1 MSSTTIEKFDELENR
16 ITRTVELVKSTQ
28 KDLAAAR
35 VQIGRLEREIEELK
49 RERELV
55 KNKVEVLLE
64 NLSSLT
70 EETSVQSEAAS
81 NRR

>member
-1 MSSTTIEKFDELENR
+1 MSTPLEKFTELENR
-16 ITRTVELVKSTQ
+16 IVRTVELVRNTQ
-28 KDLAAAR
+28 KELAGAR
-35 VQIGRLEREIEELK
+35 AQISRLERELEDLK

-70 EETSVQSEAAS
+70 EETGAQAEAATH
-81 NRR
+81 RR

>member
-1 MSSTTIEKFDELENR
+1 MSTAIEKFEELENR
-16 ITRTVELVKSTQ
+16 IIRTVELVKTTQ
-28 KDLAAAR
+28 KELAGAR
-35 VQIGRLEREIEELK
+35 AHISRLEREVEELR

-70 EETSVQSEAAS
+70 EETSVQREAAS

>member
-1 MSSTTIEKFDELENR
+1 MARAIEKFEELENR
-16 ITRTVELVKSTQ
+16 IIRTVELVKTTQ
-28 KDLAAAR
+28 KELASAR
-35 VQIGRLEREIEELK
+35 AQISRLEIEVDELR

-55 KNKVEVLLE
+55 KNRVEILLE

-70 EETSVQSEAAS
+70 EETSVESEVAA

>member
-1 MSSTTIEKFDELENR
+1 MEKFQELESR
-16 ITRTVELVKSTQ
+16 IVRTVDLVKTTQ
-28 KDLAAAR
+28 KELAGAR
-35 VQIGRLEREIEELK
+35 AYISRLERELEELR

-55 KNKVEVLLE
+55 KNKVELLLE

-70 EETSVQSEAAS
+70 EETGVQAETAS